1 MPEFHPAKKSC
12 RSMKSTDRSY
22 TPSDEMEAKRV
33 YELLCLYEEKQT
45 WEQYLARITQI
56 SEKLPSQ

>member
-1 MPEFHPAKKSC
+1 
-12 RSMKSTDRSY
+12 MKSTDRSY
-22 TPSDEMEAKRV
+22 TPSEEMEAKRV

-56 SEKLPSQ
+56 SEKLPSQYFGVGNS